1 MSDVSRPPSDS
12 IEDMGQSWYRLVSP
26 DQWRVLFGSTLGWLF
41 DGYEGFA
48 IVLVLIPALTTLM
61 PGADM
66 GTIATHGGY
75 IISAMLFGW
84 ATGGVLGG
92 IAADYLGRK
101 RTMIISILTY
111 AIFTGLSGFVTTWE
125 ILLVFRFLTGL
136 GIGAEW
142 ANGTSL
148 IAETWPQRARPVGL
162 GLMQSGYGWGQLVAA
177 GLWFWLS
184 TLSPEAW
191 RYLFFFGALP
201 ALVTLYIRRRMK
213 ESERWEGAAAERAA
227 LQAEREAGAELDPEQ
242 ERRTRFTLS
251 YIFSIPRLR
260 KNLLFATALSLAT
273 VVGFWAI
280 STWIPAQA
288 QTLAQAEGSASPA
301 RAAANVGLWYTIG
314 AIVGY
319 ILIGFIADR
328 IKRKPI
334 IAIWFLSSVILTPVT
349 FFVPDSLLTL
359 YWLALING
367 FFTLGQFAWM
377 PIYLPELFPTLA
389 RGTASSFVFS
399 TTRYLAAFGP
409 LISGI
414 LVATF
419 GGYGIASTIFAAV
432 YLLALPALLFLP
444 DTTRQPLPE

>member
-1 MSDVSRPPSDS
+1 MSNTYPHRSDS
-12 IEDMGQSWYRLVSP
+12 IEDVGQPWYRLVSP
-26 DQWRVLFGSTLGWLF
+26 DQWRVLFGATLGWLF

-48 IVLVLIPALTTLM
+48 IVLVLVPALTTLM

-101 RTMIISILTY
+101 RTMIISILIY
-111 AIFTGLSGFVTTWE
+111 AIFTGLSGFATSWE
-125 ILLVFRFLTGL
+125 MLLVLRFLTGL

-148 IAETWPQRARPVGL
+148 IAETWAQRARPIGL
-162 GLMQSGYGWGQLVAA
+162 GLMQSGYGWGQLIAA

-213 ESERWEGAAAERAA
+213 ESERWEAAAAERAA
-227 LQAEREAGAELDPEQ
+227 LQAEQEAGVELDPDQ
-242 ERRTRFTLS
+242 KRRTQFTLS

-260 KNLLFATALSLAT
+260 KNLLLAT
-273 VVGFWAI
+273 VLSMATVIGFWAI

-288 QTLAQAEGSASPA
+288 QALAQAEGSDSPA
-301 RAAANVGLWYTIG
+301 QAAANVGLWYTVG

-334 IAIWFLSSVILTPVT
+334 IVIWFLSSAILTPIT
-349 FFVPDSLLTL
+349 FFVPGSLSTL
-359 YWLALING
+359 YWIATING

-414 LVATF
+414 LVAAL

-432 YLLALPALLFLP
+432 YVLALPALLFLP
-444 DTTRQPLPE
+444 ETTGQPLPK

>member
-1 MSDVSRPPSDS
+1 MSDVSRPTSDS
-12 IEDMGQSWYRLVSP
+12 IEDMGQPWYRLVSP

-101 RTMIISILTY
+101 RTMIISI
-111 AIFTGLSGFVTTWE
+111 FTGLSGFATTWE

-148 IAETWPQRARPVGL
+148 VAETWPQRARPVGL

-242 ERRTRFTLS
+242 EKRTRFTLS

-414 LVATF
+414 LVAAF

-444 DTTRQPLPE
+444 ETTGQPLPE

>member
-1 MSDVSRPPSDS
+1 MSDISPPRSGS
-12 IEDMGQSWYRLVSP
+12 IEDIGQPWYQLVSR
-26 DQWRVLFGSTLGWLF
+26 DQWRVWFGSTLGWLF

-61 PGADM
+61 PGADV
-66 GTIATHGGY
+66 GTMATHGGY

-92 IAADYLGRK
+92 ISADYLGRK

-111 AIFTGLSGFVTTWE
+111 AIFTGLSGFATSWE
-125 ILLVFRFLTGL
+125 MLLVFRFLTGI

-148 IAETWPQRARPVGL
+148 IAETWAQRARPIGL
-162 GLMQSGYGWGQLVAA
+162 GLMQSGYGWGQLIAA
-177 GLWFWLS
+177 GLWFWLA

-201 ALVTLYIRRRMK
+201 AIFTLYIRRKMN
-213 ESERWEGAAAERAA
+213 ESERWEAAATERAS
-227 LQAEREAGAELDPEQ
+227 LQAEREAGAELDPDQ
-242 ERRTRFTLS
+242 EKRSRFSLS
-251 YIFSIPRLR
+251 YIFSVPQLR
-260 KNLLFATALSLAT
+260 KNLLFTTALSFAT

-280 STWIPAQA
+280 STWIPSQA
-288 QTLAQAEGSASPA
+288 QTLAETEGSASPA
-301 RAAANVGLWYTIG
+301 RAAAIVGLWYTVG

-319 ILIGFIADR
+319 ILIGFIADWVR
-328 IKRKPI
+328 RKPI
-334 IAIWFLSSVILTPVT
+334 IAIWFLGSVIMTPIT
-349 FFVPDSLLTL
+349 FFVPDSVLTL

-367 FFTLGQFAWM
+367 FFSLGQFAWM

-399 TTRYLAAFGP
+399 STRYLAAFGP
-409 LISGI
+409 LVSGI
-414 LVATF
+414 LVAAF
-419 GGYGIASTIFAAV
+419 GGYGPAATIFSLV

-444 DTTRQPLPE
+444 ETTGQPLPE

>member
-1 MSDVSRPPSDS
+1 MSDVSRPTSDS
-12 IEDMGQSWYRLVSP
+12 IEDMGQPWYRLVSP

-242 ERRTRFTLS
+242 EKRTRFTLS

-444 DTTRQPLPE
+444 ETTGQPLPE

>member
-1 MSDVSRPPSDS
+1 MSDTYPRRSGSV
-12 IEDMGQSWYRLVSP
+12 EDVGQPWYRLVSP

-101 RTMIISILTY
+101 RTMIISILIY
-111 AIFTGLSGFVTTWE
+111 AIFTGLSGFATTWE
-125 ILLVFRFLTGL
+125 ILLVLRFLTGL

-148 IAETWPQRARPVGL
+148 IAETWAQRARPIGL

-213 ESERWEGAAAERAA
+213 ESERWEAAAAERAT
-227 LQAEREAGAELDPEQ
+227 LQAEQEAGAQLDPDQ
-242 ERRTRFTLS
+242 ERKTRFTLS
-251 YIFSIPRLR
+251 YIFSIPQLR
-260 KNLLFATALSLAT
+260 KNLLSATALSLAT

-301 RAAANVGLWYTIG
+301 RAAANVGLWYTVG

-334 IAIWFLSSVILTPVT
+334 IAIWFLSSVVLTPIT
-349 FFVPDSLLTL
+349 FFVPDSLSTL
-359 YWLALING
+359 YLLATING

-409 LISGI
+409 LVSGI
-414 LVATF
+414 LVAAF

-444 DTTRQPLPE
+444 ETTGQPLPK